1 MPPLDSETPV
11 HGLQPDEF
19 RLREFQELRAT
30 IRERGHVRAIVTV
43 LTFVSWAAILI
54 GAAAKPLPL
63 LVLVPLLIL
72 AAGFEIVFAVH
83 VGVERLG
90 RYLCVFYE
98 SPVGTPKWETAIAA
112 FGQSQAATATGGSA
126 LLVPPF
132 VLAALLNLWTAWV
145 VTPGQAPEVVDSAMS
160 ATLLVAHGV
169 FVARVFIARRKAA
182 RQRGVDTAAF
192 RAIALEL
199 ERGKPTK
206 SN

>member
-43 LTFVSWAAILI
+43 LTFVSWAALLI
-54 GAAAKPLPL
+54 GVAAKPVPP

-98 SPVGTPKWETAIAA
+98 RQAGMPKWETAIAA
-112 FGQSQAATATGGSA
+112 FGQSPAAAATGGSA

-132 VLAALLNLWTAWV
+132 VMAALLNLWVARV
-145 VTPGQAPEVVDSAMS
+145 LTPGHAPELVDSAMFV
-160 ATLLVAHGV
+160 TLLVAHGV
-169 FVARVFIARRKAA
+169 FVGRVFIARRKAA

-192 RAIALEL
+192 QAIGLDL
-199 ERGKPTK
+199 GPGKPTK